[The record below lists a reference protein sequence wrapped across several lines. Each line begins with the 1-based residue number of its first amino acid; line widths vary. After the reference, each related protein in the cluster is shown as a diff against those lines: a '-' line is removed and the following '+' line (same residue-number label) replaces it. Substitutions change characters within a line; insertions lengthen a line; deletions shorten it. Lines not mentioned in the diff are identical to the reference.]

1 MTMNAEQISAIH
13 SITTAPANMVFKDT
27 GEPVPVLALVSVVT
41 AYSAMGK
48 EELPAICAPEKR
60 VIPLFEDEI
69 NSMTSVEG
77 SRLDLERRQV
87 MFIIKEAE

>member
-1 MTMNAEQISAIH
+1 MAKNAEQISAIH
-13 SITTAPANMVFKDT
+13 SITTAPTNMVFKDT

-41 AYSAMGK
+41 AYPPVGK
-48 EELPAICAPEKR
+48 EELPVICAPEKR

-69 NSMTSVEG
+69 NSMTFIEG

-87 MFIIKEAE
+87 MFLIKDAE